1 MKILLR
7 GYKDPL
13 VAMDPLAVLER
24 GLLGGNSGNLIF
36 SEASYRVLATSTAD
50 ITWADPHGRHLDAD
64 RVNEEYDAVVLPFA
78 NAFRPE
84 FVRSLERWTAF
95 IRRLRIP
102 VTVLGVGAQSDLDYD
117 LATLAPVEAPV
128 KAFVSAV
135 LDRSPSIGVRGDFS
149 NEYLRSLGFG
159 AVTTIG
165 CPSMFMRGALPAP
178 RPRPGPLTPASRL
191 ALNLTPGVSHPGLLG
206 RHLDRYPGLVY
217 VPQSQAELRLMTW
230 GVPAHVD
237 DGGDD
242 YPHDLSHPVFGEDRA
257 RYFVDAST
265 WIEFLTGVDFTFGSR
280 IHGNVAALLAGG
292 RAHVLVHDSRTR
304 ELSEYFEIPH
314 TDVRLLAP
322 DADARDLESRSDPA
336 AVHRGH
342 PARLER
348 FCSYLEDHG
357 LEHTLRGAPAAPV
370 DEALRVAG
378 LPGPVR
384 SPVGAEQVLERV
396 RWSHRRTSDRLD
408 AVEGRLR
415 RAERGLAR
423 HQEPDPD
430 PPRTHPQPPGPDPTP
445 RSAMTSSLSR
455 LLGPR
460 RER

>member
-1 MKILLR
+1 MRILLR

-13 VAMDPLAVLER
+13 VAVDPLTVLEH

-36 SEASYRVLATSTAD
+36 SEASYRALATATAD

-64 RVNEEYDAVVLPFA
+64 RVSEAYDAVVLPFA

-102 VTVLGVGAQSDLDYD
+102 VTVLGVGAQSRLDYD
-117 LATLAPVEAPV
+117 VRPLAPIKAPV

-149 NEYLRSLGFG
+149 NEYLRSLGFD

-165 CPSMFMRGALPAP
+165 CPSMFMRGALPPP
-178 RPRPGPLTPASRL
+178 RPTPGPLTPASRL
-191 ALNLTPGVSHPGLLG
+191 AINLTPGVSHPGLLR

-217 VPQSQAELRLMTW
+217 VPQSQAELRMMTW
-230 GVPAHVD
+230 GVPAHVS
-237 DGGDD
+237 DGGAD
-242 YPHDLSHPVFGEDRA
+242 YPGDLSHPVFGEDKA
-257 RYFVDAST
+257 RYFLDAST
-265 WIEFLTGVDFTFGSR
+265 WVDFLAGVDFTFGSR
-280 IHGNVAALLAGG
+280 IHGNIAALVTGG

-314 TDVRLLAP
+314 TDVRHLAP
-322 DADARDLESRSDPA
+322 DVDARDLESRSDPA
-336 AVHRGH
+336 SVHRGH

-348 FCSYLEDHG
+348 FCAYLEEHR
-357 LEHTLRGAPAAPV
+357 LEHTLRGARSAPV
-370 DEALRVAG
+370 DEALRVAA

-384 SPVGAEQVLERV
+384 SPGGPEQVLERV
-396 RWSHRRTSDRLD
+396 RWSHRRTTDRLD

-415 RAERGLAR
+415 RLERRSDA
-423 HQEPDPD
+423 DPD
-430 PPRTHPQPPGPDPTP
+430 PRTPSSSPPGPALTP
-445 RSAMTSSLSR
+445 RSAMRTSLAR
-455 LLGPR
+455 LLDSRNR
-460 RER
+460 R